1 MYLISNLKNNF
12 FAQIQKLKN
21 IEIGI
26 VNFLFFQSYF
36 IDGNI
41 IFSLKEIDEWMF
53 YANSLIT
60 ITFIYQIS

>member
-41 IFSLKEIDEWMF
+41 IFSLKEIDE
-53 YANSLIT
+53 
-60 ITFIYQIS
+60 